1 MEKHQPHT
9 ITNEALSQL
18 KEKLHRIPEQH
29 LVDRTPSP
37 AVAKK
42 PRIIQWTV
50 AAMSMAAS
58 LALVVSLW
66 PAKEIQSDF
75 NVSDE
80 LVEELYSLGY
90 LELEDMYAYVEPDS
104 IGFSNVDIDPD
115 VYYDYYEDPDYY
127 LSEL

>member
-1 MEKHQPHT
+1 MKKHQPHT

-29 LVDRTPSP
+29 LVDRTTSP
-37 AVAKK
+37 VVAKK
-42 PRIIQWTV
+42 PSIIQWSL

-58 LALVVSLW
+58 LALIISLW
-66 PAKEIQSDF
+66 PAKEVQTEFD
-75 NVSDE
+75 VSDE
-80 LVEELYSLGY
+80 MFEELYSLGY
-90 LELEDMYAYVEPDS
+90 VELEDMYAYVEPDS
-104 IGFSNVDIDPD
+104 IGFSAVDIDPD